1 MWRNH
6 NRVYMA
12 ERGRDEESGKFTEE
26 YPEEDFI
33 KALKELESSGTT
45 DIAEFVGCDRR
56 TAYLK
61 LNSLEEAGKVE
72 SKKIGNALLWE
83 LTMESV

>member
-1 MWRNH
+1 
-6 NRVYMA
+6 MA

-33 KALKELESSGTT
+33 KALKEIESSGTA

-61 LNSLEEAGKVE
+61 LNFLEEAGKVE